1 MGKIKETKEGWN
13 MDIFDFMTML
23 GGLSLF
29 LFGMSLMGSALERRA
44 GSRLRSLLDQMTGKP
59 LVGFLTGLGV
69 TAIIQSSSATT
80 VMVVGFVN
88 SGLMTLRQAIN
99 VIMGANVG
107 TTVTAWLLSLGGI
120 ESSSVWLRLLKPSSF
135 TPVLALIGIVF
146 YMFCKDAKKKD
157 TGTILLGFATL
168 MFGMETMSGAVSG
181 LSQVPA
187 FTNLFLAF
195 RNPILGVLVG
205 AVLTGI
211 IQSSSASV
219 GILQALSATGAVS
232 YAAAIPIIMGQNIGT
247 TVTAMLSSVGTN
259 KNARRVHLLFNVI
272 GVAVL
277 LSVFCIVRAV
287 LAPALLDESA
297 TRAGIAV
304 AHSVFNLLCTAMLL
318 PAGDLLEKLAI
329 RRESVKTLQTV
340 EAWERAKLQHYVDTL
355 PCRIYLLSEDPD
367 GLRGVSPAKM
377 ARARQG
383 RYGVIKPYRDQM
395 EGRYQWCIAAVPGV
409 AWAKKVFPN
418 ETKARAVEKLWEAI
432 LHTCRV
438 DDDPIAAWNAHNA
451 DLQARCDHLNSLGIA
466 SLEYHASNG
475 TNLTVGMI
483 PEAQFCGGGEYTIGG
498 SYFNPNLPTE
508 ECFIS
513 PKRGEAEGIVYSS
526 KPLSYQGQLI
536 EDFSIRFEHGRAVE
550 AHARTNEALL
560 QKLIAMD
567 EGSAYLGECA
577 LVPYDS
583 PINQTG
589 ILFYNTLFDENACCH
604 LALGMGFIDTIRDY
618 PNRTL
623 EEMRAL
629 GVNDSMIHEDFMIG
643 TPDLAIT
650 AHCRD
655 GRTVP
660 VFRDGTWAF

>member
-1 MGKIKETKEGWN
+1 MKITMTPSSRGLNVNCEMVEAFEAVLPQSILAKLESFSFAICCKDGGYAICLQSFKALSDDVYHGPLTKYIDKNNW
-13 MDIFDFMTML
+13 F
-23 GGLSLF
+23 
-29 LFGMSLMGSALERRA
+29 
-44 GSRLRSLLDQMTGKP
+44 
-59 LVGFLTGLGV
+59 
-69 TAIIQSSSATT
+69 
-80 VMVVGFVN
+80 GFVDDVK
-88 SGLMTLRQAIN
+88 SKPEYKA
-99 VIMGANVG
+99 
-107 TTVTAWLLSLGGI
+107 
-120 ESSSVWLRLLKPSSF
+120 RLAELH
-135 TPVLALIGIVF
+135 
-146 YMFCKDAKKKD
+146 
-157 TGTILLGFATL
+157 
-168 MFGMETMSGAVSG
+168 
-181 LSQVPA
+181 VPA
-187 FTNLFLAF
+187 
-195 RNPILGVLVG
+195 
-205 AVLTGI
+205 
-211 IQSSSASV
+211 
-219 GILQALSATGAVS
+219 
-232 YAAAIPIIMGQNIGT
+232 AI
-247 TVTAMLSSVGTN
+247 
-259 KNARRVHLLFNVI
+259 
-272 GVAVL
+272 
-277 LSVFCIVRAV
+277 
-287 LAPALLDESA
+287 APE
-297 TRAGIAV
+297 IE
-304 AHSVFNLLCTAMLL
+304 
-318 PAGDLLEKLAI
+318 LLELHEQWNDHNKDLNDRCEYLNNLHI
-329 RRESVKTLQTV
+329 RE
-340 EAWERAKLQHYVDTL
+340 
-355 PCRIYLLSEDPD
+355 
-367 GLRGVSPAKM
+367 LRYKS
-377 ARARQG
+377 
-383 RYGVIKPYRDQM
+383 
-395 EGRYQWCIAAVPGV
+395 
-409 AWAKKVFPN
+409 
-418 ETKARAVEKLWEAI
+418 
-432 LHTCRV
+432 
-438 DDDPIAAWNAHNA
+438 
-451 DLQARCDHLNSLGIA
+451 
-466 SLEYHASNG
+466 SNG
-475 TNLTVGMI
+475 TDFTVGMI